1 MENASKQEW
10 QTRHWKIPPR
20 ELFSLTGQTAIVTG
34 GASGLGRAIALG
46 LDAFGASVAI
56 ADIDIAGARRV
67 AKMLENESLAI
78 EIDVTRAASV
88 SEMVRTT
95 MQKFGR
101 IDIAFN
107 IPGINIRKSVLELK
121 EDEWRRV
128 IEVNLKGLFLS
139 AREIGRVMLGQGKG
153 SMVNMASARGLVGGA
168 SQSAY
173 SASKGGVIQ
182 LTRCLAI
189 EWAPHVRVNA
199 IAPGYM
205 KTPLVSEAMKDTAWH
220 ESMRALHPIG
230 RFGDPEEIVGPAV
243 FLATDASSFVTG
255 AVLSVDGGWTA
266 Q

>member
-10 QTRHWKIPPR
+10 QTSHWKIPPR

-56 ADIDIAGARRV
+56 ADIDIAGARKV

-153 SMVNMASARGLVGGA
+153 SMVNMGVRKGPGRGCLPVSILCEQRGRDPANEMFGHRVGAACAGECYCAGLYEDSPGVGGNE
-168 SQSAY
+168 
-173 SASKGGVIQ
+173 GHG
-182 LTRCLAI
+182 LA
-189 EWAPHVRVNA
+189 
-199 IAPGYM
+199 
-205 KTPLVSEAMKDTAWH
+205 
-220 ESMRALHPIG
+220 
-230 RFGDPEEIVGPAV
+230 
-243 FLATDASSFVTG
+243 
-255 AVLSVDGGWTA
+255 
-266 Q
+266 